1 MDRFVKDIKQ
11 WWVDVF
17 GLSPEVLEKVVFSLL
32 VIIAVMLLRA
42 VILLLVRKRT
52 VEPKTR
58 YQWRKTSSHVAT
70 FLILLL
76 LARTWIRGF
85 ESISTFLGLFSAGI
99 AIAMK
104 DVIMNFIGWM
114 FIAWRKPFKVGDR
127 IEVDDTIGDVVDI
140 RLFQFTVLEVGNWV
154 DADQSTGRIIHIPNS
169 RVFTNTQANYNT
181 GFQYIWHELPVRVT
195 FESNWRDA
203 EEILR
208 DIASRHAQHLEAEA
222 HRQVQKASSR
232 YMIHYQNLSPTVYVS
247 VREWG
252 VLLTIRYLTAPRR
265 RRGTEE
271 AIWKDVLDQFSLR
284 PDISFAYPTTRLVN
298 MPGDTLRQSV
308 HLRRDEEHPNP

>member
-1 MDRFVKDIKQ
+1 
-11 WWVDVF
+11 
-17 GLSPEVLEKVVFSLL
+17 VL
-32 VIIAVMLLRA
+32 LLRG
-42 VILLLVRKRT
+42 VVLMLVRKRT
-52 VEPKTR
+52 MEAKTR
-58 YQWRKTSSHVAT
+58 YQWRKTSSHIAT

-76 LARTWIRGF
+76 LARTWIQGF

-99 AIAMK
+99 AIAIK
-104 DVIMNFIGWM
+104 DVIMNFIGWV

-127 IEVDDTIGDVVDI
+127 VEVDQIIGDVVDI

-169 RVFTNTQANYNT
+169 RVFTSAQANYTT

-195 FESNWRDA
+195 FESNWREA

-222 HRQVQKASSR
+222 HRQVRKASTR

-252 VLLTIRYLTAPRR
+252 VLLTVRYLTAPRR

-271 AIWKDVLDQFSLR
+271 AIWKDILDTFGKN
-284 PDISFAYPTTRLVN
+284 PEISFAYPTTRLVN
-298 MPGDTLRQSV
+298 MPGDTLRGEV
-308 HLRRDEEHPNP
+308 EMRGGREDGE